1 MVEKKIIPN
10 GKKVELNDEQ
20 LVNVIGGLFIQN
32 GSVTCSKCGKMF
44 PDSTEREYHEK
55 NSKG

>member
-1 MVEKKIIPN
+1 MEKKKIIPN

-20 LVNVIGGLFIQN
+20 LVNVIGGLFIQT

-44 PDSTEREYHEK
+44 PNSAEREYHEK
-55 NSKG
+55 TCKG

>member
-20 LVNVIGGLFIQN
+20 LVNVIGGLFI
-32 GSVTCSKCGKMF
+32 
-44 PDSTEREYHEK
+44 
-55 NSKG
+55 